1 MNDRFDGVVKQL
13 LDAGIFLEQA
23 IEVLEKGMIQGALDR
38 SNGNQCAAARLI
50 GVHRN
55 TLQRKMLEYD
65 LAGPRGR
72 SRRKTAARAGHTKKN
87 KIAVA

>member
-55 TLQRKMLEYD
+55 TLQRKMVEYD
-65 LAGPRGR
+65 LAAPRGR
-72 SRRKTAARAGHTKKN
+72 SRRKPAGRVGFTKK
-87 KIAVA
+87 KAAVIA